1 VTRLVAEPA
10 RPDPTPV
17 TRLVVAPM
25 AAAAVTRAM
34 RAEPSRPG
42 LRSDP
47 TPLGATRAEPVRP
60 ELRSDRRSDPTPR
73 RAVLAE
79 AVRPEGRSDP
89 TPLRSVRAQIR
100 EVRIDRLPVLPSL
113 TPEALQPEPTL
124 LGHGAP
130 SGSITVPTMPRATPS
145 SSFPPPPMPAA
156 PYEATI
162 VSELAETIARSPFAA
177 APWRS
182 GQPSAQQPE
191 PMPRPWSII
200 DLPAFDPDMFARQR
214 RLVLRIA
221 AAVVGVVIVLALLA
235 GHC

>member
-1 VTRLVAEPA
+1 
-10 RPDPTPV
+10 
-17 TRLVVAPM
+17 
-25 AAAAVTRAM
+25 
-34 RAEPSRPG
+34 
-42 LRSDP
+42 
-47 TPLGATRAEPVRP
+47 
-60 ELRSDRRSDPTPR
+60 
-73 RAVLAE
+73 
-79 AVRPEGRSDP
+79 
-89 TPLRSVRAQIR
+89 
-100 EVRIDRLPVLPSL
+100 
-113 TPEALQPEPTL
+113 
-124 LGHGAP
+124 
-130 SGSITVPTMPRATPS
+130 
-145 SSFPPPPMPAA
+145 MPAA